1 MRSPEYIS
9 VACPAAFLWIRFV
22 DGHNGPVVAEIS
34 ASCPVRSLVRVG
46 DLVTA
51 IDDTDLRHASHN
63 RLTDAMARRRARGAP
78 FTLSLAR
85 GGGAGAHNNTTVGR
99 RGPRDGYAA
108 AELSGR
114 AGTQSGGGAR
124 QSGTLSRVRHLV
136 GSPHVV
142 ATHMS
147 GSARARTDA
156 PKVLRTH

>member
-63 RLTDAMARRRARGAP
+63 RLTDAMARRRARGAD
-78 FTLSLAR
+78 
-85 GGGAGAHNNTTVGR
+85 GR
-99 RGPRDGYAA
+99 RC
-108 AELSGR
+108 
-114 AGTQSGGGAR
+114 
-124 QSGTLSRVRHLV
+124 
-136 GSPHVV
+136 
-142 ATHMS
+142 
-147 GSARARTDA
+147 
-156 PKVLRTH
+156 